1 MSKKQRK
8 SLLEEIKDSAKK
20 PFKAKKK
27 ALKKAGKNDKL
38 YYNYLVMYRAKNF
51 FFYLFI
57 FFLYNIYIYIYSS
70 IY

>member
-20 PFKAKKK
+20 PFKAKEK

-38 YYNYLVMYRAKNF
+38 DYNK
-51 FFYLFI
+51 I
-57 FFLYNIYIYIYSS
+57 SSNILS
-70 IY
+70 